1 MVNERPVN
9 LASTDL
15 NLLVAFDALM
25 AERSVTRAGERIGLG
40 QSGMSAA
47 LARLRATFGDELFVR
62 IPGKPMRPTT
72 RAIALQAPIAEI
84 LAGVSRVLD
93 AGGTF
98 DPATARANIRI
109 ATGDPAGTV
118 VPPRL
123 LGLLC
128 KEAPGINIRLVV
140 LDKRDAFD
148 QLDRGD
154 IDLVFSTFTR
164 VPKRIRRERLFTDTY
179 VCVVKRDHA
188 GQAASQTVDLE
199 TYVTTPHIL
208 ATLATLA
215 ADDRGIVDEAL
226 AKLGLRRRV
235 AVTVPNIYLI
245 PRLVAESGMISHLP
259 RRIATEMLRGCDLV
273 MFPPPVALP
282 EWHIDMYWGAASASE
297 PTTSWIRSRLS
308 EIGRQIRL
316 TEE

>member
-1 MVNERPVN
+1 MVFDPVN

-25 AERSVTRAGERIGLG
+25 SERSVTRAGQRIGLG
-40 QSGMSAA
+40 QPGMSAA

-72 RAIALQAPIAEI
+72 RAIALHGPIAEI
-84 LAGVSRVLD
+84 LAGASRVFD

-118 VPPRL
+118 VAPRL

-128 KEAPGINIRLVV
+128 KEASGINIRLVV

-148 QLDRGD
+148 RLDRGE
-154 IDLVFSTFTR
+154 IDLVFSTFTK

-179 VCVVKRDHA
+179 VCVVRRDA
-188 GQAASQTVDLE
+188 SQAARQSLDLE

-208 ATLATLA
+208 ATLAG
-215 ADDRGIVDEAL
+215 DDRGIVDEAL
-226 AKLGLRRRV
+226 VKLGLRRRV

-245 PRLVAESGMISHLP
+245 PRLVAETGMISHLP
-259 RRIATEMLRGCDLV
+259 HRLATEMLRGYDVV

-308 EIGRQIRL
+308 GIGQQIRL